1 MPWALTLWAGQRIA
15 VERSPPERSW
25 MTWKAGAMINAGFLH
40 VLIPVALVVCG
51 VLVAV
56 FRDLLYSVV
65 VLAVLSLLLAV
76 EFYVLK
82 APDVA
87 IAEAGIGA
95 TVTAAIFVIAI
106 RATKR
111 ME

>member
-1 MPWALTLWAGQRIA
+1 MIEAG
-15 VERSPPERSW
+15 V
-25 MTWKAGAMINAGFLH
+25 LH
-40 VLIPVALVVCG
+40 IIIPLALVVAA
-51 VLVAV
+51 VFVAV

-65 VLAVLSLLLAV
+65 SLAVMSLLLAV
-76 EFYVLK
+76 EFYLLK

-87 IAEAGIGA
+87 MAEAGIGA
-95 TVTAAIFVIAI
+95 AVTAAIFVITI

>member
-1 MPWALTLWAGQRIA
+1 
-15 VERSPPERSW
+15 
-25 MTWKAGAMINAGFLH
+25 MIEPGVLH
-40 VLIPVALVVCG
+40 IIIPLALVVCAIF
-51 VLVAV
+51 VAL

-65 VLAVLSLLLAV
+65 ALAVLSLLLAF
-76 EFYVLK
+76 EFYLLK

-95 TVTAAIFVIAI
+95 AVTAAIFIIAI
-106 RATKR
+106 RATRR

>member
-1 MPWALTLWAGQRIA
+1 
-15 VERSPPERSW
+15 
-25 MTWKAGAMINAGFLH
+25 MIESGVLH
-40 VLIPVALVVCG
+40 IIIPLALVVCA

-56 FRDLLYSVV
+56 FKDLLYSVV
-65 VLAVLSLLLAV
+65 TLAVLSLLLAF
-76 EFYVLK
+76 EFYLLK

-87 IAEAGIGA
+87 MAEAGIGA
-95 TVTAAIFVIAI
+95 AVTAAILIITI

>member
-1 MPWALTLWAGQRIA
+1 
-15 VERSPPERSW
+15 
-25 MTWKAGAMINAGFLH
+25 MIETG
-40 VLIPVALVVCG
+40 VLQIIISVALVACA

-65 VLAVLSLLLAV
+65 VLAVLSLLLAF
-76 EFYVLK
+76 EFYLLK

-87 IAEAGIGA
+87 MAEAGIGA
-95 TVTAAIFVIAI
+95 AVTAAIFIITI

>member
-1 MPWALTLWAGQRIA
+1 MPLPGRHIA
-15 VERSPPERSW
+15 AEKSPPERWW
-25 MTWKAGAMINAGFLH
+25 MTWRVKRMIEAGALH
-40 VLIPVALVVCG
+40 IIIPLALVVCAIF
-51 VLVAV
+51 VAV
-56 FRDLLYSVV
+56 WRDLLYSVV
-65 VLAVLSLLLAV
+65 ALAVLSLLLAF
-76 EFYVLK
+76 EFYLLK

-95 TVTAAIFVIAI
+95 AVTAAIFIITI

>member
-1 MPWALTLWAGQRIA
+1 LPGRHTVAEKSPSGQW
-15 VERSPPERSW
+15 W
-25 MTWKAGAMINAGFLH
+25 MTWRGKRMIEAGVLH
-40 VLIPVALVVCG
+40 IIIPLALVVCAIF
-51 VLVAV
+51 VAV

-65 VLAVLSLLLAV
+65 SLAVLSLLLAF
-76 EFYVLK
+76 EFYLLK

-87 IAEAGIGA
+87 MAEAGIGA
-95 TVTAAIFVIAI
+95 AVTAAIFIIAI

>member
-1 MPWALTLWAGQRIA
+1 MTLKGRISMIEAA
-15 VERSPPERSW
+15 V
-25 MTWKAGAMINAGFLH
+25 LH
-40 VLIPVALVVCG
+40 IIIPLAIVICAIFVAIS
-51 VLVAV
+51 
-56 FRDLLYSVV
+56 RDILYAAV
-65 VLAVLSLLLAV
+65 VLGVLSLLLAL
-76 EFYVLK
+76 EFYLLR

-95 TVTAAIFVIAI
+95 AVTTAIFVIAI

>member
-1 MPWALTLWAGQRIA
+1 MIEAGPLYI
-15 VERSPPERSW
+15 
-25 MTWKAGAMINAGFLH
+25 I
-40 VLIPVALVVCG
+40 IPLALVVCA
-51 VLVAV
+51 VFVAV

-65 VLAVLSLLLAV
+65 ALAVLSLLLAFQ
-76 EFYVLK
+76 FYLLQ

-87 IAEAGIGA
+87 MAEAGIGA
-95 TVTAAIFVIAI
+95 AVTAAIFIITI

>member
-1 MPWALTLWAGQRIA
+1 
-15 VERSPPERSW
+15 
-25 MTWKAGAMINAGFLH
+25 MTWKRNNMIEAGALH
-40 VLIPVALVVCG
+40 IIIPLALVVCAIF
-51 VLVAV
+51 VAV
-56 FRDLLYSVV
+56 FRDLLYSIVA
-65 VLAVLSLLLAV
+65 LAVLSLLLAFQ
-76 EFYVLK
+76 FYIMR

-95 TVTAAIFVIAI
+95 AVTAAIFIITI